1 VSALQDET
9 SECDSTKKKIQFVT
23 TKSKENPKM
32 KTVTAFAIACI
43 LLLCGTSY
51 AQTSSKCDSSM
62 MKCCPHM
69 SAQHR
74 QLILW
79 TSGDREVALKMV
91 FMYTLNSKKQGWMDS
106 VRLLIW
112 GPSQKLLVEDSVLQ
126 AGLGKLK
133 DAGVELYACKACAD
147 MYGIADKLS
156 KLGVTVMYTGE
167 MLADLQKQGWY
178 ILSL

>member
-1 VSALQDET
+1 M
-9 SECDSTKKKIQFVT
+9 
-23 TKSKENPKM
+23 KSVM
-32 KTVTAFAIACI
+32 AFALVCI

-51 AQTSSKCDSSM
+51 AQTSSKCDSAM
-62 MKCCPHM
+62 MKGCTCM
-69 SAQHR
+69 SAKHR

-79 TSGDREVALKMV
+79 TSGDREVAQKMV
-91 FMYTLNSKKQGWMDS
+91 LMYSFYSKKQGWMDT

-112 GPSQKLLVEDSVLQ
+112 GPSQKLLVEDSLLQ
-126 AGLGKLK
+126 ANLGKLK

-147 MYGIADKLS
+147 MYGIAEKLS